1 MILTISRRSEYRV
14 AVELF
19 GNEGEVLFQNTLNR
33 YKDKDLRWVANMCG
47 CSISE
52 ATQHLNAVCET
63 KTDEVWTTLK
73 LEVNPPK
80 TLLDGL
86 QRKIETPGDRVNSE
100 LGPFQ
105 VRVREIAQPQKFGES
120 YTDPEPGESLRA
132 AFEGTKTGT
141 EPLLEWV
148 DKTLLCCLDIDYH
161 NIAIGKRPSHKD
173 LKSVVSKVKPQP
185 FCWHPSHRGGA
196 KLYYVVRP
204 GYTAEE
210 LAAIGGISWQKFD
223 PRATF
228 DLIKATRHPCYER
241 SRDKAKPP
249 LPSPEHITYCY
260 GAGDPAE
267 IRRLLAAEMD
277 ATETAAFLAERG
289 WSIGQT
295 LPHSVCPID
304 AGQSSDETKNSV
316 FIGET
321 GVFCHRCSSRG
332 LGAGGSGFMPY
343 TALAGG
349 NDPRLAVMVKGF
361 CHYEHAAVILSN
373 LFPGVAPPVLEI
385 VYRVMLKIVHSI
397 DDPRIPLA
405 LSSGRG
411 FVRTRGL
418 WVTADGT
425 STLTQGLKEYIRS
438 LPAVL
443 TPSEDGFGLNVA
455 KFASFL
461 NSGSLEQ
468 YGYPDITFIRGCR
481 VHGHHMSGRDGENV
495 RTIIRSEFRH
505 CSPQYIPLS
514 KRMSPD
520 DSWGLLDEVYPGINK
535 SYVRL
540 LIAAKGASEGRL
552 AQCPFI
558 LATGPAG
565 SGKSTTPH
573 IAAGICGDKA
583 DEPVWH
589 PHPERFRAA
598 LMDASRESSFV
609 VVNEI
614 FKSAD
619 QAKVTYIQ
627 ALNPMLSLTEDS
639 RSHVLYLG
647 SVPFGR
653 LPVFVLTDVHVP
665 PQVESDIQIG
675 RRFIYYRLTSRIS
688 WEATFVQRGIR
699 AHEFRCLS
707 LEHANAADAILSDVI
722 DEFFQEPMSL
732 KDIAEALGSQ
742 YLSTYG
748 DDSDRKRDIMTDF
761 YKEVVNA
768 PPLVGSDASR
778 YSPKKGWKRI
788 DKTGQNKL
796 NDLWSELCDGNT
808 PERWQSSRICDS
820 EDWASVLKLEFPVVC
835 EIKAYQTAAV
845 YVRFRSTNDPKCP
858 NWINGRE
865 QN

>member
-1 MILTISRRSEYRV
+1 MMLSISRRSEYRV

-33 YKDKDLRWVANMCG
+33 FKDKDLRWVANMCG
-47 CSISE
+47 CSLSE
-52 ATQHLNAVCET
+52 ATQHLNTVCST
-63 KTDEVWTTLK
+63 QVDEVYTALE
-73 LEVNPPK
+73 LEVHPPQAMID
-80 TLLDGL
+80 TLT
-86 QRKIETPGDRVNSE
+86 RKVEPAGERISE
-100 LGPFQ
+100 QGPFQ
-105 VRVREIAQPQKFGES
+105 VFVREIAQPVKFAE
-120 YTDPEPGESLRA
+120 TFADMEPGEALRA

-141 EPLLEWV
+141 EPLLEWS
-148 DKTLLCCLDIDYH
+148 DKNLLCCLDIDYH
-161 NIAIGKRPSHKD
+161 NWPNAKRPSHRE
-173 LKSVVSKVKPQP
+173 LKAIVSRLKPQP

-196 KLYYVVRP
+196 KLYYSARP
-204 GYTAEE
+204 GYTGEE
-210 LAAIGGISWQKFD
+210 LAAIGGISWQKQD

-228 DLIKATRHPCYER
+228 DLIKATRHPCYIR
-241 SRDKAKPP
+241 TRDKAKAP
-249 LPSPEHITYCY
+249 LENPEQISYCY

-277 ATETAAFLAERG
+277 ATETAAFLAEKG

-304 AGQSSDETKNSV
+304 AGNSSDESKNSV

-321 GVFCHRCSSRG
+321 GVFCHRCSGRG

-361 CHYEHAAVILSN
+361 CHYEHAAVILTN
-373 LFPGVAPPVLEI
+373 LFPGVPSQVLEI
-385 VYRVMLKIVHSI
+385 VYRVMLKIVHTP

-411 FVRTRGL
+411 FVRGRGL

-425 STLTQGLKEYIRS
+425 STLSQGLKEYIRS

-443 TPSEDGFGLNVA
+443 TPGENGFGLNVA
-455 KFASFL
+455 KYAAFL

-468 YGYPDITFIRGCR
+468 YGYSDITFIRGVR
-481 VHGHHMSGRDGENV
+481 VHGQHMPGREGENV

-505 CSPQYIPLS
+505 CSPAYVPAS
-514 KRMSPD
+514 KRMPSKEA
-520 DSWGLLDEVYPGINK
+520 WELLDDTYPGIDQN
-535 SYVRL
+535 YVRL
-540 LIAAKGASEGRL
+540 LIASKGASEGRL
-552 AQCPFI
+552 AQCPFLMI
-558 LATGPAG
+558 TGPAG

-609 VVNEI
+609 VINEI

-619 QAKVTYIQ
+619 QARVTYVQ

-653 LPVFVLTDVHVP
+653 LPVFVLTDVNVP
-665 PQVESDIQIG
+665 PTVENDIQIG
-675 RRFIYYRLTSRIS
+675 RRFIYHRLSSKIS
-688 WEATFVQRGIR
+688 WESTFVQRGIR

-707 LEHANAADAILSDVI
+707 HEHSSAADAILSEVI
-722 DEFFQEPMSL
+722 DQFFQEPMSL
-732 KDIAEALGSQ
+732 RDIASALGSQ
-742 YLSTYG
+742 YLSAYS
-748 DDSDRKRDIMTDF
+748 DDGNQKHSLMIAF

-768 PPLVGSDASR
+768 VPLTGSDAAR
-778 YSPKKGWKRI
+778 YSPNTGWKRI
-788 DKTGQNKL
+788 DKTGQNTL
-796 NDLWSELCDGNT
+796 NDLWCELCDGNT
-808 PERWQSSRICDS
+808 PERWQSSRTCDS
-820 EDWASVLKLEFPVVC
+820 EDWASVLGLNFPVIC
-835 EIKAYQTAAV
+835 DLKAYQSSAV
-845 YVRFRSTNDPKCP
+845 YVRFRSADDARKPH
-858 NWINGRE
+858 WINGRE
-865 QN
+865 M